1 MRKPERSLHPDDLL
15 HTRDLLRRGVIPWDD
30 ARRSTPNLRRVRR
43 GSYVEQSHWAELGD
57 ENRFRALVVC
67 TYEAM
72 RSTPKPPASL
82 HAAAVLWELP
92 ILGRWP
98 NQVDVVTDSSASG
111 GSRLIRRH
119 RVAAVPEPVDLRGI
133 PVTRVPRTVVDLA
146 RIGDLATGLVTADA
160 ALHAHKCTLEE
171 LDAEVAAIPRG
182 ASGRRRAALAI
193 RLADGR
199 SESPG
204 ESLSRARIFEFGFA
218 QPDLQAPLTDGRGLF
233 GYSDFGWG
241 HQRGEFDG
249 ELKYDDAAALWQ
261 EKQREDRA
269 RRAGQAST
277 RWVWQDAL
285 HGGEMRAVL
294 TTAGIPR
301 SRAQWRRWDPTLQP
315 IRTDTRTSTDGP
327 NRD

>member
-1 MRKPERSLHPDDLL
+1 MRKAERSLHPDDLQ
-15 HTRDLLRRGVIPWDD
+15 HTQDLLRRGVVPWEVT
-30 ARRSTPNLRRVRR
+30 RRSTSPLLRVRR
-43 GSYVEQSHWAELGD
+43 GSYVDKSYWGELSD
-57 ENRFRALVVC
+57 ESRFRAFVVC
-67 TYEAM
+67 TYESM
-72 RSTPKPPASL
+72 RRMPRLPACR

-92 ILGRWP
+92 VLGRWP
-98 NQVDVVTDSSASG
+98 NHVDVVTDSSASG
-111 GSRLIRRH
+111 DSRLIRKH
-119 RVAAVPEPVDLRGI
+119 RLSAVPEPVDLRGI
-133 PVTRVPRTVVDLA
+133 PVTPVPRTVVDLA
-146 RIGDLATGLVTADA
+146 RIGDLASGLVTADA
-160 ALHAHKCTLEE
+160 ALHTHKCTLAE
-171 LDAEVAAIPRG
+171 LDAEVAAIPPG

-218 QPDLQAPLTDGRGLF
+218 QPDLQAPLIDGRGRF

-249 ELKYDDAAALWQ
+249 ELKYDDPTALWQ

-269 RRAGQAST
+269 RRAGDTST

-285 HGGEMRAVL
+285 RGPELRAIL

-301 SRAQWRRWDPTLQP
+301 SRAQWFRWQPDQQP
-315 IRTDTRTSTDGP
+315 IRTDT
-327 NRD
+327 NFH

>member
-1 MRKPERSLHPDDLL
+1 MRKPERSLQPDDLL
-15 HTRDLLRRGVIPWDD
+15 HTQDLLRRGVVPWED

-43 GSYVEQSHWAELGD
+43 GSYVEESRWAELGD

-67 TYEAM
+67 TYESM
-72 RSTPKPPASL
+72 RSTPRPPACL
-82 HAAAVLWELP
+82 YAAAVLLELP
-92 ILGRWP
+92 TLGRWP
-98 NQVDVVTDSSASG
+98 SRVDVVTDSSASG
-111 GSRLIRRH
+111 SSRLIRRH

-133 PVTRVPRTVVDLA
+133 PVTPVPRTVVDLA
-146 RIGDLATGLVTADA
+146 RLGDLAAGLVTADA

-171 LDAEVAAIPRG
+171 LDAEVAAIAPG

-218 QPDLQAPLTDGRGLF
+218 QPDLQAPLIDGRGPF
-233 GYSDFGWG
+233 GFSDFGWG

-249 ELKYDDAAALWQ
+249 ELKYDDPAALWQ

-269 RRAGQAST
+269 RRAGEIST

-285 HGGEMRAVL
+285 RGADLRAIL
-294 TTAGIPR
+294 ATAGIPR
-301 SRAQWRRWDPTLQP
+301 SRAPWRRWDPTQQP
-315 IRTDTRTSTDGP
+315 IRTDTTFR
-327 NRD
+327 